1 MKNQFETLDAQS
13 DLASLAQVAAN
24 EVANEVANELDQAV
38 HEIVFEAQQ
47 FAIGNI

>member
-1 MKNQFETLDAQS
+1 MLNDFETIDAQS

-24 EVANEVANELDQAV
+24 EAANELDQAV